1 MYEGTRKQWRGDR
14 PRQHFPRARC
24 SPVPFFFFLL
34 RRFSSGGFYNEPQRP
49 KQSPEVPKAMHALSP
64 SRHGRASLQQRSPF
78 PAASVSP
85 ANRLPWPEEHLLW
98 NPDA

>member
-1 MYEGTRKQWRGDR
+1 MERR
-14 PRQHFPRARC
+14 PAPTALSASQVLAR
-24 SPVPFFFFLL
+24 PFFFFLL
-34 RRFSSGGFYNEPQRP
+34 RRFSSGGFYKEPQRP

-78 PAASVSP
+78 PAASISP

-98 NPDA
+98 NPDT